1 MSESPYA
8 GLIRNVP
15 NFPIPD
21 VQFKDI
27 TTLLQDGPA
36 FRALIDDLARPY
48 VDARIDVVVGVESR
62 GFLFAAPVAYTLGA
76 GLVLIRKPGKLPA
89 QTVQIEYSLEYGTN
103 TLQMH
108 HDAIRPGARVLIV
121 DDVLATG
128 GTVAAAAQLVQQVGG
143 EIVALVFPI
152 ELTFLDGRA
161 KVDSYPVFSL
171 VQY

>member
-1 MSESPYA
+1 MPQPPYA
-8 GLIRNVP
+8 DLIRNVP
-15 NFPIPD
+15 DFPLPG

-36 FRALIDDLARPY
+36 FYALIDDLAQPY
-48 VDARIDVVVGVESR
+48 LAARIDVVVGVESR
-62 GFLFAAPVAYTLGA
+62 GFLFAAPVAYKLGA

-89 QTVQIEYSLEYGTN
+89 PTVQVEYSLEYGTN

-108 HDAIRPGARVLIV
+108 QDAIRPGARVLIV

-128 GTVAAAAQLVQQVGG
+128 GTVGAAAALVRQLGG
-143 EIVALVFPI
+143 EIVALAFPI
-152 ELTFLDGRA
+152 ELTFLQGRA
-161 KVDSYPVFSL
+161 SVAPYPVFSL